1 MTDAEK
7 LAEAIELLKQCE
19 SGFSA
24 FIIGRRMARKER
36 DALIAAIQR
45 FLERL

>member
-7 LAEAIELLKQCE
+7 LAKAIDLLKKCE

-36 DALIAAIQR
+36 DALRAKIQE
-45 FLERL
+45 FLERV

>member
-7 LAEAIELLKQCE
+7 LAKAIELLKQCE

-24 FIIGRRMARKER
+24 FIMGRRMARKER
-36 DALIAAIQR
+36 DELLIKIR
-45 FLERL
+45 EFLEE

>member
-7 LAEAIELLKQCE
+7 LAKAIELLRQCE

-24 FIIGRRMARKER
+24 FIIGRRMTRKER
-36 DALIAAIQR
+36 DALLIKIR
-45 FLERL
+45 EFLEG

>member
-7 LAEAIELLKQCE
+7 LAKAFALLKQCE

-24 FIIGRRMARKER
+24 FIIGRRMKRKER
-36 DALIAAIQR
+36 DALLIKIR
-45 FLERL
+45 EFLEG